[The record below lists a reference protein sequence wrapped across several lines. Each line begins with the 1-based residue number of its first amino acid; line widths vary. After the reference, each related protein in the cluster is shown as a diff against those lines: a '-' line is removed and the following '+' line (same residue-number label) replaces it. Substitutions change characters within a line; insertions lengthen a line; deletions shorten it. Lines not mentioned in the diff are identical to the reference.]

1 MSIKQITQQAEALF
15 QKAFS
20 CSYSKKAYAKLE
32 SFSKMLTK
40 HGISANMITFAGLFF
55 AVLGLNFLAI
65 SGYFFAFLC
74 LVLNRLCD
82 VLDGISARQHQI
94 TPFGA
99 FLDICSDY
107 TSAGLF
113 ILGFILANPDNNATS
128 GAFLLVALLIASA
141 ALLGFAVI
149 SGQSYQ
155 DLNSNKSKIC
165 MWGALQNADIFAAL
179 FLMCIFS
186 GLFMQIALFFGLFL
200 IGKSLLVVS
209 NAYYTLEIA
218 AKDKKSK

>member
-15 QKAFS
+15 QKVFS

-74 LVLNRLCD
+74 LVLNRLFY
-82 VLDGISARQHQI
+82 VLDCISSRQHQI
-94 TPFGA
+94 TPFVS
-99 FLDICSDY
+99 FLDRCSDY

-141 ALLGFAVI
+141 ALLGSALV
-149 SGQSYQ
+149 GGHSYQ
-155 DLNSNKSKIC
+155 DLNSTKSKIC
-165 MWGALQNADIFAAL
+165 MWGAMQNADIFAAL
-179 FLMCIFS
+179 FLMSILPVF
-186 GLFMQIALFFGLFL
+186 FMQLALFFGLFL
-200 IGKSLLVVS
+200 IGKSLLVIS
-209 NAYYTLEIA
+209 NAYYNFEIA
-218 AKDKKSK
+218 TKGKK

>member
-1 MSIKQITQQAEALF
+1 
-15 QKAFS
+15 
-20 CSYSKKAYAKLE
+20 
-32 SFSKMLTK
+32 MLTK

-141 ALLGFAVI
+141 ALLGSALV
-149 SGQSYQ
+149 GGHSYQ
-155 DLNSNKSKIC
+155 DLNSTKSKIC
-165 MWGALQNADIFAAL
+165 MWGAMQNADIFAAL
-179 FLMCIFS
+179 FLMSILPVF
-186 GLFMQIALFFGLFL
+186 FMQLALFFGLFL
-200 IGKSLLVVS
+200 IGKSLLVIS
-209 NAYYTLEIA
+209 NAYYNFEIA
-218 AKDKKSK
+218 TKGKK

>member
-1 MSIKQITQQAEALF
+1 MSIKQILQQAEVLF

-20 CSYSKKAYAKLE
+20 CSYTEKAYKKLE
-32 SFSKMLTK
+32 EFSKQLTK
-40 HGISANMITFAGLFF
+40 YGVSANIITFAGVFF

-65 SGYFFAFLC
+65 GGYFFAFLC

-82 VLDGISARQHQI
+82 VLDGINARQHQI

-128 GAFLLVALLIASA
+128 GAFLLVTLLIASA
-141 ALLGFAVI
+141 ALLGSALVA
-149 SGQSYQ
+149 GQSYRE
-155 DLNSNKSKIC
+155 LNSSNSKIC
-165 MWGALQNADIFAAL
+165 MWGAVQNADIFAAL
-179 FLMCIFS
+179 FLMCVFPMF
-186 GLFMQIALFFGLFL
+186 FMQLALFFGLFL
-200 IGKSLLVVS
+200 IGKSLIVIS
-209 NAYYTLEIA
+209 NAYYNFEIA
-218 AKDKKSK
+218 VKGKK

>member
-15 QKAFS
+15 QKVFS
-20 CSYSKKAYAKLE
+20 CSYSEKAYAKLE
-32 SFSKMLTK
+32 TFSKMLTK

-65 SGYFFAFLC
+65 NGYFFAFLC

-113 ILGFILANPDNNATS
+113 ILGFILANPENNATS

-141 ALLGFAVI
+141 ALLGSALV
-149 SGQSYQ
+149 GGHSYQ
-155 DLNSNKSKIC
+155 ELNSTKSKIC
-165 MWGALQNADIFAAL
+165 MWGAMQNADIFAAL
-179 FLMCIFS
+179 LLMSILPVF
-186 GLFMQIALFFGLFL
+186 FMQLALFFGLFL
-200 IGKSLLVVS
+200 IGKSLLVIS
-209 NAYYTLEIA
+209 NAYYNFEIA
-218 AKDKKSK
+218 AKGKK